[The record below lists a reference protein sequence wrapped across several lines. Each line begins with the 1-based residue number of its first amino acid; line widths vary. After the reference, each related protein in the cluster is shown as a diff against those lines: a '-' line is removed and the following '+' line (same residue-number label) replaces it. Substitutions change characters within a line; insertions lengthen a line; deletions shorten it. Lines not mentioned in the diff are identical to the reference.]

1 MSRNASVAVALL
13 CLTGLSACSTGQA
26 AQRLAERT
34 GANAGIVGAHLKML
48 AQDSSDLADQR
59 AANVA
64 TLHAA
69 NARRRASYNYDVAL
83 TKRSGGDENIELINQ
98 LEAWGK
104 EIDAIFKAAD
114 NAEKERKAAVLAAQT
129 SLETKSESLAQIAEA
144 LAALAKDE
152 SAADRARF
160 LAGYV
165 SELSKETDK
174 QLDQSNKSATGAKG
188 LLTDIKGRLT
198 ETKD

>member
-83 TKRSGGDENIELINQ
+83 TKRSGGDENLELINQ